1 VIDQIAFADRVAA
14 LCPGFRER
22 AEEAE
27 DARRLPSQSVVE
39 LLEAGTARLLA
50 PRRFDGY
57 ELGLEAWLDLV
68 LAVSAA
74 DPAHGWCASIIAH
87 HSHYLGYFSEAA
99 QEEVW
104 AGGPDVAIAGS
115 VLPVCEVTHAEGG
128 YRISGRSPFTSG
140 VDHSDW
146 VHVAGIAETSE
157 GPAWT
162 SFLIPRGD
170 FETIDTWRTF
180 GMRGTGSNT
189 VVTHEVFV
197 PTGRTLRFADLIA
210 GEGPGSA
217 TQTSPIY
224 RLPFASFGPLGFVAT
239 MVGAGR
245 GAWEEL
251 RLRAVERTGSAGKAV
266 ESAPL
271 QVQLARAA
279 SDLDAAELL
288 LRRTVAVASAEEAPD
303 ERLRAQS
310 LRDFARAAELSVE
323 AVDTVQRLA
332 GTAGFGEADPIG
344 RFWRDVHFAAAHV
357 SLNPEANYSHWAQL
371 ELGLERTPAM
381 KIF

>member
-1 VIDQIAFADRVAA
+1 VSEQQAFADRVAA
-14 LCPGFRER
+14 LCPKFQER
-22 AEEAE
+22 GAEAEEA
-27 DARRLPSQSVVE
+27 RTLPVRSVAE

-50 PRRFDGY
+50 PRRFGGY
-57 ELGLEAWLDLV
+57 ELGLDAWLDLV
-68 LAVSAA
+68 LATAAA
-74 DPAHGWCASIIAH
+74 DASHGWCASIIAH
-87 HSHYLGYFSEAA
+87 HSHYLGYFSEVA

-104 AGGPDVAIAGS
+104 ADGPDVAIAGS
-115 VLPVCEVTHAEGG
+115 VLPVCEVEQAEGG

-140 VDHSDW
+140 VDHSAW
-146 VHVAGIAETSE
+146 AHVAGIAPASE

-162 SFLIPRGD
+162 SFLIPRAD
-170 FETIDTWRTF
+170 FEVVDTWRTV

-189 VVTHEVFV
+189 VVTREVFV
-197 PTGRTLRFADLIA
+197 PVERTLCFADLIA

-217 TQTSPIY
+217 GQANPIF

-251 RLRAVERTGSAGKAV
+251 RRRAVGKVGSAGRTI

-271 QVQLARAA
+271 QVELARAA

-288 LRRTVAVASAEEAPD
+288 LRRTVTVASATEAPG

-310 LRDFARAAELSVE
+310 LRDFARAAELGVE
-323 AVDTVQRLA
+323 AVDVVQRIA
-332 GTAGFGEADPIG
+332 GTAGFGEGDALG

-357 SLNPEANYSHWAQL
+357 SLNPETSYSHWSRL
-371 ELGLERTPAM
+371 ELGLERMPGM